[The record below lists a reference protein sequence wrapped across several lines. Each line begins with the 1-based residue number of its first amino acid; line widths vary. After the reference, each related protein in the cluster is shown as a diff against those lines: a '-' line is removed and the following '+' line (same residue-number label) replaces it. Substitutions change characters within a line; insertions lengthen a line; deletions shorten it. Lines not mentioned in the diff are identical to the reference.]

1 MCFSCVQHV
10 NEKRRKNKMSNKKK
24 IFIYSWEGVF
34 SPFVAGYA
42 YFIVDQLQTKQE
54 LKDYL
59 DRHGGRWLVN
69 HQMPKHPVLYNIV
82 RTIEHLTFGDK
93 MQLVYFVDTYKSKLL
108 EAHNNCVTIPNI
120 LHVKMV

>member
-1 MCFSCVQHV
+1 MCFSCVPSV
-10 NEKRRKNKMSNKKK
+10 CEKRRTRKMPNKKK

-42 YFIVDQLQTKQE
+42 YFIVDQLQTSHD
-54 LKDYL
+54 LKEYL

-69 HQMPKHPVLYNIV
+69 HQRSNHPVLYRILC
-82 RTIEHLTFGDK
+82 TIDHLTFGDK

-108 EAHNNCVTIPNI
+108 DKHNNFVTIPSI
-120 LHVKMV
+120 LHVKIV